1 MEKKLSELTTEKVN
15 RNTLQIDKLETLGIV
30 KLINEEDKKVA
41 NAVENELLHI
51 SKAVDIIADK
61 LEGKKGRLIYIG
73 AGTSGRLG
81 VLDASECPPTFNTP
95 KGMVQ
100 GLIAGGD
107 YALRNAV
114 EHSEDIEKNGELDL
128 KEIQF
133 SNNDVLVGI
142 ASSGRTPY
150 VIGALKYA
158 QSIGAKTISLA
169 CNKDSLISEYS
180 DVQIEVIVGPEAV
193 TGSTR
198 MKAGTAQKMVL
209 NMLTTS
215 TMIKLGKTYKNYMID
230 VQPTNEKLKIR
241 AANILNEL
249 TGISKEEAV
258 KILENTNYNVKLSL
272 VMIKGNTDKEKAE
285 KVLEISGG
293 KVSKALELL
302 TSEG

>member
-15 RNTLQIDKLETLGIV
+15 HNTSKIDQLGTLDIV

-41 NAVENELLHI
+41 IAVENELPKI
-51 SKAVDIIADK
+51 ANAIDIIVQK
-61 LEGKKGRLIYIG
+61 LENNKGRLIYIG

-95 KGMVQ
+95 KNMVL

-114 EHSEDIEKNGELDL
+114 EHSEDKEEKGEMDL
-128 KEIQF
+128 KEIGF
-133 SNNDVLVGI
+133 SDNDVLVGI

-158 QSIGAKTISLA
+158 KIIGAKTIGIA
-169 CNKDSLISEYS
+169 CNKDAVISKYS
-180 DVQIEVIVGPEAV
+180 DVPIEVIVGPEAI

-198 MKAGTAQKMVL
+198 MKSGTAQKMIL

-215 TMIKLGKTYKNYMID
+215 AMVKLGKTYKNYMID

-241 AANILNEL
+241 AINILNEI
-249 TGISKEEAV
+249 TGISEKKAKDVLEE
-258 KILENTNYNVKLSL
+258 TSYDVKLSL
-272 VMIKGNTDKEKAE
+272 VMIKGDINKEKA
-285 KVLEISGG
+285 KVALENSSGR
-293 KVSKALELL
+293 VSKALELFMF
-302 TSEG
+302 ER

>member
-1 MEKKLSELTTEKVN
+1 MDKKLSELTTEKVN
-15 RNTLQIDKLETLGIV
+15 QNTLKIDKLETLEIV

-41 NAVENELLHI
+41 TAVEKELSTI
-51 SKAVDIIADK
+51 SKAVDVIVNK

-133 SNNDVLVGI
+133 SSSDVLVGI

-169 CNKDSLISEYS
+169 CNKDSLISQYA
-180 DVQIEVIVGPEAV
+180 DIPIEVIVGAEAV

-198 MKAGTAQKMVL
+198 MKSGTAQKMVL

-215 TMIKLGKTYKNYMID
+215 AMIKLGKTYKNYMID
-230 VQPTNEKLKIR
+230 VQPTNEKLRIR
-241 AANILNEL
+241 ASNILNEL

-258 KILENTNYNVKLSL
+258 KILEDTNYNVKLSL
-272 VMIKGNTDKEKAE
+272 VMIKGKVDKEKAE
-285 KVLEISGG
+285 KVLEKSGG
-293 KVSKALELL
+293 RVSQALELL
-302 TSEG
+302 K